1 MMDNFA
7 IVNKLKEELT
17 DGIKKQ
23 IDNVSTDINY
33 HPDYKKSTRGEKSK
47 QYELFDH
54 RENLQSIIEGVALI
68 AKNLI
73 KDRKI
78 DVPIDKLEL
87 TNAWSVNGQKGSY
100 HLLHRHKNY
109 KNNSSDPIEAT
120 GLSIVIYLAVPEKD
134 IENPGQ
140 FYFILHNKNGVKP
153 KQIMPEKGTIVIMPN
168 NVWHGA
174 EPQGEGL
181 RQTLNLEY
189 TW

>member
-23 IDNVSTDINY
+23 IDNLTSNINY
-33 HPDYKKSTRGEKSK
+33 YSDYKKSTRGENSK
-47 QYELFDH
+47 QYDLYDH
-54 RENLQSIIEGVALI
+54 RSNLESIIDGTAMMVKKL
-68 AKNLI
+68 L

-78 DVPIDKLEL
+78 DVPLDNLKFF
-87 TNAWSVNGQKGSY
+87 NAWSVYGQKGSY
-100 HLLHRHKNY
+100 HLLHRHKNH
-109 KNNSSDPIEAT
+109 KNNSNDPIKAT

-140 FYFILHNKNGVKP
+140 FYFILHDKNGVKP
-153 KQIMPEKGTIVIMPN
+153 HQITPEKGTIIIVPN